1 MKESPP
7 PGSHSRRSFLLK
19 SLSSLAVLSL
29 QGCASGLTGSSRS
42 SNSASPGVAGR
53 DHPLATLSLGNE
65 SLVTSYMDLRTID
78 TPVHAAEGLTRWHQ
92 KGAHPYA
99 FRVISDQKEISWA
112 DTRQA
117 LQTPPLGIR
126 SAVPLGGL
134 GTGTLELR
142 ADGSLADWQIFNN
155 SPGDGD
161 NVQVQDAFFAIRTSR
176 AGFDPHAY
184 TIRTTPP
191 TKLPA
196 IEGLRYSGAFPVSR
210 LQLVDERIL
219 LSVSLYAY
227 GMIDMHNTGESSTP
241 AVVFSFLLANPT
253 DEPVE
258 TSVMFNQ
265 PNILEGTYRTERG
278 LVLSRSG
285 DEASAGEM
293 YLAFASN
300 LNVTSMVSTDLDEIW
315 KAFATKGRFEN
326 SNSLGLFEHGALAS
340 SFVIEPGA
348 SRTVS
353 LVLSWRFPNRYIA
366 GENVGNA
373 YTRRHTSASE
383 VGDRVIHSLP
393 QIWQSLNAWNALAS
407 SNTLPAPV
415 RQGFTNSLGQLYK
428 TSFCTADG
436 RWRAWD
442 SFSDAHISSADA
454 NLYRALPLLFI
465 SPDILKNL
473 LRSYAVAQQA
483 DGQLPAS
490 FGYGQRHPLDK
501 NPVED
506 NVRAAPAFF
515 ILGHIYLLY
524 IGDEAFLKELWP
536 HLLKAL
542 MWQLSIT
549 TPEGLPSNLPALG
562 DWTSIEQEGVYLQD
576 AVLHL
581 TGLQAMYNMA
591 KLLELENV
599 VTSIMPI
606 LAAGLGSLQT
616 VLGSPNGYARSTRG
630 DVSPLD
636 NDQDLLLGFI
646 WDGLLNFDN
655 FVQGEALDEFL
666 DHLHDEN
673 TPATRLDARKGTGNT
688 FAPAMAINWATL
700 NLQAG
705 NSASESFDV
714 LTHLFDHTEKE
725 LADNWAHYEKLGLA
739 DGLPLANP
747 HHVSHLATWFL
758 VLAISGQRYDA
769 LQKKLIFNPSAGAG
783 TRIPFFTPGAKGLLT
798 VQRSERYQIE
808 IIAGRLELERLE
820 IGEKIVYRDILLEEG
835 QVFQLRA

>member
-1 MKESPP
+1 M
-7 PGSHSRRSFLLK
+7 
-19 SLSSLAVLSL
+19 LSL
-29 QGCASGLTGSSRS
+29 QGCAGGLPGSSRLANS
-42 SNSASPGVAGR
+42 SSGAPGR
-53 DHPLATLSLGNE
+53 DHPLASLSLGNE
-65 SLVTSYMDLRTID
+65 SLVTSYMDLRTVD
-78 TPVHAAEGLTRWHQ
+78 TPVHSAEGLTRWHQ
-92 KGAHPYA
+92 KGVHPYA
-99 FRVISDQKEISWA
+99 FRVPSDLKEISWEDA
-112 DTRQA
+112 RQA

-155 SPGDGD
+155 SPGNGEK
-161 NVQVQDAFFAIRTSR
+161 VQVEDAFFAIRTSS
-176 AGFDPHAY
+176 AGFDPHAF
-184 TIRTTPP
+184 TIRTSPP
-191 TKLPA
+191 DTLPA
-196 IEGLRYSGAFPVSR
+196 IEGLRYAGTFPVSR
-210 LQLVDERIL
+210 LQLIDSRL
-219 LSVSLYAY
+219 PLSVSLYAY
-227 GMIDMHNTGESSTP
+227 GLIDMHNTGQSSTP

-258 TSVMFNQ
+258 TAVMFNQ

-285 DEASAGEM
+285 DEGTAGEL

-300 LNVTSMVSTDLDEIW
+300 LSVTSMVSTDLAAIW
-315 KAFATKGRFEN
+315 KTFATKGQFEN
-326 SNSLGLFEHGALAS
+326 SNSLGLFDHGALAS

-373 YTRRHTSASE
+373 YTHRYPSASQAGDE
-383 VGDRVIHSLP
+383 VIRQLP
-393 QIWQSLNAWNALAS
+393 QIWQSLNAWNAITS
-407 SNTLPAPV
+407 GNTLPAPV
-415 RQGFTNSLGQLYK
+415 RQSFANSLGQLYK
-428 TSFCTADG
+428 TSFCTEDG

-442 SFSDAHISSADA
+442 SFSDAHISSLDA

-465 SPDILKNL
+465 SPDIVKNL

-483 DGQLPAS
+483 DGQVPAS
-490 FGYGQRHPLDK
+490 FGYGQRYPLDK
-501 NPVED
+501 NPIQN
-506 NVRAAPAFF
+506 NVRSAPAFL
-515 ILGHIYLLY
+515 ILAHIYLLY

-549 TPEGLPSNLPALG
+549 TPEGLPSNLPSLG
-562 DWTSIEQEGVYLQD
+562 DWTSIDQEGVYLQD

-581 TGLQAMYNMA
+581 TGMQAMLNMA

-599 VTSIMPI
+599 ATS
-606 LAAGLGSLQT
+606 LAPMLATGLTALQS
-616 VLGSPNGYARSTRG
+616 VFGSPNGYHHSTRSSLASA
-630 DVSPLD
+630 DHE
-636 NDQDLLLGFI
+636 QDLLLGFI

-655 FVQGEALDEFL
+655 LADAKPLNEFL
-666 DHLHDEN
+666 GHIYDEN
-673 TPATRLDARKGTGNT
+673 TPAILYGSSKGMAINDAI
-688 FAPAMAINWATL
+688 APAMAINWATL

-705 NSASESFDV
+705 NSASRSFDV
-714 LTHLFDHTEKE
+714 MNRLFEHTEKE
-725 LADNWAHYEKLGLA
+725 LADNWGHYEKLALQ

-747 HHVSHLATWFL
+747 HHVSHLAIWFM

-783 TRIPFFTPGAKGLLT
+783 TRIPFFTPEAKGMLT
-798 VQRSERYQIE
+798 VQRSERYLIE

-820 IGEKIVYRDILLEEG
+820 IGKKIVYRDILLEEG
-835 QVFQLRA
+835 QVFQLRS